1 MMKQKAA
8 VKSSRKS
15 SKNHHH
21 HHQHL
26 PAAASAY
33 RLLSVALLTG
43 LSHADGQSLV
53 PLECLSKQPQ
63 SPYGRSVEESNSSS
77 STTRFDMTEYLAAN
91 LHHDMKLLEVNLCL

>member
-1 MMKQKAA
+1 MIKQKAA

-15 SKNHHH
+15 SKN

-77 STTRFDMTEYLAAN
+77 STTTRFDMTEYLAAN